1 MSEAK
6 WHDQAR
12 VMWDE
17 KASFWHANS
26 REMWDSGSR
35 RTIIPFFE
43 QQVPKGHS
51 VLDLGCGDGY
61 GSYKL
66 WDKGYDVTGVD
77 LSHEMISLCQSRLTE
92 DMERLKFLQADMLHL
107 PFEDQSFDSL
117 MAINSLEWTEVPAD
131 AFKEI
136 ARVIKPGGYMVFGI
150 LGPTAGPRNHSYRRL
165 YGEEVIFNTM
175 MPWEFEKMIQE
186 QGVEV
191 VQTKGVYKQGVQNNH
206 INQLSHEL
214 KQSLSF
220 MWLFML
226 KK

>member
-1 MSEAK
+1 MRCILVSDAK
-6 WHDQAR
+6 WHDQA
-12 VMWDE
+12 
-17 KASFWHANS
+17 

-35 RTIIPFFE
+35 KTIIPFFE
-43 QQVPKGHS
+43 QQVPKGDS

-66 WDKGYDVTGVD
+66 WHQGYEVTGVD
-77 LSHEMISLCQSRLTE
+77 LSHEMISFCQSRLSE
-92 DMERLKFLQADMLHL
+92 DIERLKFLQADMLQL

-136 ARVIKPGGYMVFGI
+136 SRVIKPGGYMVFGI

-165 YGEEVIFNTM
+165 YGEEVICNTM
-175 MPWEFEKMIQE
+175 MPWEFEKMAQE
-186 QGVEV
+186 QDIEV
-191 VQTKGVYKQGVQNNH
+191 VDSMGVYKQGVQTNH

-220 MWLFML
+220 MWLFIL